1 MEWMSTLMPYA
12 MYLVLGVC
20 VVCLLASATVFVS
33 MERRWQ
39 KKVEHEAEE
48 VLARAMYK
56 EPVRE
61 DSVSPLQWEELR
73 HRFEEM
79 QIMAD
84 ESGRPGPYKN
94 VA

>member
-1 MEWMSTLMPYA
+1 MSTLMQYA
-12 MYLVLGVC
+12 IYLVLGVC
-20 VVCLLASATVFVS
+20 VVCLLTSVTVFIV

-39 KKVEHEAEE
+39 RKVERDAAA
-48 VLARAMYK
+48 VLARARYR
-56 EPVRE
+56 ETVRE
-61 DSVSPLQWEELR
+61 DSVSAQQWQELR